1 MVVSEPIPEHASTKT
16 LVEFCQGGDPTTQ
29 RERERAFTI
38 LVYRFRA
45 DILKACEILCN
56 RYGHNATTA
65 EMIAERT
72 FAAYFRKGRF
82 NEKKGKGKSYDES
95 FLLYLLR
102 IAERELINFYRE
114 EERKKKNPYNGSE
127 QLYFELPEPRLA
139 TKLTDEMKIELEVVR
154 KFSYAH
160 RTIYLTYKVH
170 QRAGFKMPRPLL
182 ATLRKALNNITQDTV
197 NCYLK
202 EARDEVKNA
211 ISVYKFTQNIKSNGK
226 GKR

>member
-29 RERERAFTI
+29 RQRERAFTI

-45 DILKACEILCN
+45 AVLKACEILCN
-56 RYGHNATTA
+56 RYGHSVTTA
-65 EMIAERT
+65 EMIADRT
-72 FAAYFRKGRF
+72 FTAYFIKGHF
-82 NEKKGKGKSYDES
+82 DEKKGKGKPYDES
-95 FLLYLLR
+95 FLLYLLG
-102 IAERELINFYRE
+102 IAEHELINFYRE
-114 EERKKKNPYNGSE
+114 QERKKKNPYSGNE
-127 QLYFELPEPRLA
+127 QLYFELPEPRPG
-139 TKLTDEMKIELEVVR
+139 TKLTDEMKIELEIVS
-154 KFSYAH
+154 KLSSTH

-182 ATLRKALNNITQDTV
+182 ATLREALNNISQDTV

-202 EARDEVKNA
+202 EARDEVKKA
-211 ISVYKFTQNIKSNGK
+211 IAVYKFTQNMKSNGK